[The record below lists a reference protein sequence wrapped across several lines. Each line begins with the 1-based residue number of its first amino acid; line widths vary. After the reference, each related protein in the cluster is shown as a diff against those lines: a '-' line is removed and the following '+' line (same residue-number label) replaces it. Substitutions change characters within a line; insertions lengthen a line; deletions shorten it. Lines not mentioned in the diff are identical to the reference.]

1 MHKQLLTM
9 DLLLQ
14 FMDPSLYKH
23 FQRTDSTNFFFC
35 FRWLLVWYKRE
46 FPWKDML
53 SLWEVLW
60 TDYMTDKFHLF
71 IALSILDQHRD
82 VIIEY
87 LKNFDEILK
96 YINDLSMSINIDET
110 LQRAEILY
118 YQFRQRVQAVDN
130 KREQLEASVSNK
142 SGLTDLQRSDAREDL
157 GRLPVVNELLREIL
171 VSSYADIAANNEK
184 HIE

>member
-23 FQRTDSTNFFFC
+23 FQRTDSGNFFFC

-60 TDYMTDKFHLF
+60 TDYLTDKFHIF
-71 IALSILDQHRD
+71 VALSILDQ
-82 VIIEY
+82 VSL
-87 LKNFDEILK
+87 LKKLNGKALIL
-96 YINDLSMSINIDET
+96 I
-110 LQRAEILY
+110 
-118 YQFRQRVQAVDN
+118 F
-130 KREQLEASVSNK
+130 
-142 SGLTDLQRSDAREDL
+142 
-157 GRLPVVNELLREIL
+157 PFF
-171 VSSYADIAANNEK
+171 
-184 HIE
+184 